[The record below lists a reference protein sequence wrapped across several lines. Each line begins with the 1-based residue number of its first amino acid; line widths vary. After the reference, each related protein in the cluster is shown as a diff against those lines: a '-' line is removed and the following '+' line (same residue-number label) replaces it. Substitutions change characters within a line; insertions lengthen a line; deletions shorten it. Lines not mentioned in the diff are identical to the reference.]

1 MRACLACGGSDD
13 EDLVLVCDLCESP
26 FHNNLHCAGFVTAAG
41 YGDWFCLDCRA
52 VVHEKK
58 KIYD

>member
-13 EDLVLVCDLCESP
+13 EGLVLVCDLCESP

-58 KIYD
+58 IYD